1 MNTYFGFCNMAR
13 QKTFHIV
20 YAEILLRVIQDHSY
34 QQYITIV
41 TSKFSSLVPY
51 SILLDMTFLTTPIT
65 FSCKVLFGS
74 KIKMHTSF
82 SIFQTISNDCGPKCL
97 PKVFDQIIIKIFFF
111 GPSIYEFVLQN
122 VYANNGDGMRI
133 VNNDFNKLT

>member
-1 MNTYFGFCNMAR
+1 MLQPQCVEECSQTKVLLTCVFNLGKSYRQNMLKNEYIFWLLQHVR
-13 QKTFHIV
+13 EKTFHIV

-34 QQYITIV
+34 QQYITIF

-97 PKVFDQIIIKIFFF
+97 I
-111 GPSIYEFVLQN
+111 
-122 VYANNGDGMRI
+122 R
-133 VNNDFNKLT
+133 

>member
-1 MNTYFGFCNMAR
+1 MLQPQCVEEWSQTKVLLTCVFNLGKSYRQNMLKNEYIFWLLQHVR

-34 QQYITIV
+34 QQYITIF

-51 SILLDMTFLTTPIT
+51 SILLDMTFLTTPIK

-74 KIKMHTSF
+74 KIKMHASF

-97 PKVFDQIIIKIFFF
+97 I
-111 GPSIYEFVLQN
+111 
-122 VYANNGDGMRI
+122 R
-133 VNNDFNKLT
+133 